1 MPSFAPPLSRMPGL
15 LSVPMRFEG
24 AHFSAWV
31 TVVAAVVVGTVSVAH
46 VTVLVNV
53 DVLDVT
59 LSVVGT
65 GDVEA

>member
-1 MPSFAPPLSRMPGL
+1 
-15 LSVPMRFEG
+15 MRLEG

-31 TVVAAVVVGTVSVAH
+31 TVVAAVAVGTVSVAH

-53 DVLDVT
+53 EVPDVT

-65 GDVEA
+65 VDV